1 MRLEHI
7 ARWILG
13 IAALVA
19 LGVGTWRWGGTIWS
33 LFRDR
38 AALQAWVASFG
49 AWAPLVSIA
58 LNAAQVIVAPIPGQ
72 VIGLAN
78 GYLFGVWL
86 GTFYSLLGVM
96 LGTGIVL
103 VLTRR
108 WGRPLVIKLVPQ
120 AQLEKLDHL
129 VARRGALFFFLIFLL
144 PFLPDDLTCFAI
156 GLTDLPLGQMF
167 VLIAIGRL
175 PGLIVASWVG
185 ANAAS
190 LSITAWV
197 VLIVGAS
204 VLALAYLRWSGA
216 IESALM
222 SWIER
227 VTRKR

>member
-1 MRLEHI
+1 MKPSHAI
-7 ARWILG
+7 RWSVAT
-13 IAALVA
+13 AALIALLAVA
-19 LGVGTWRWGGTIWS
+19 WRWGAQAWD

-38 AALQAWVASFG
+38 AALLAWVASFG
-49 AWAPLVSIA
+49 AWAPLVGIA

-96 LGTGIVL
+96 FGTGIVL

-108 WGRPLVIKLVPQ
+108 WGRPLVVKLVPDT
-120 AQLEKLDHL
+120 QLEKLDRL

-156 GLTDLPLGQMF
+156 GLTYLPLGQMF

-190 LSITAWV
+190 LSVTAWV

-204 VLALAYLRWSGA
+204 ALALAYLRWSGA